1 MKKIAIL
8 GASSQIAKDFI
19 LSTCAA
25 KEYGL
30 ILYVRDIPRM
40 RTWLSENALAALDV
54 FAYESYGQQDHE
66 VVMNFIGVGDPSKA
80 AAMGASILDIT
91 LEYDQMV
98 LRELSTHPTRK
109 YLFLSSGAAYGSAFD
124 APAGQDSS
132 ATIPIN
138 GISAQ
143 DYYSVAKLHAEVR
156 HRAAGSMPIVDIRV
170 FNYFSKTQDIN
181 ARFFVTDIV
190 RAIRDDE
197 VLCTLPGNMT
207 RDYLH
212 PHDFYSLVHCIIQS
226 PSKNTAID
234 CYTRSPVSKYDLLN
248 EISEKLGL
256 RYTFIDAPSVS
267 VSATGTKTHYYSTY
281 YAAAEFGYKPMYSSL
296 DTVLNESAAILGV
309 RLDQAAKPTGQADE
323 TY

>member
-1 MKKIAIL
+1 MKTIAIL

-19 LSTCAA
+19 LSASAA
-25 KEYGL
+25 KEYEL
-30 ILYVRDIPRM
+30 ILYVRDIPGM
-40 RTWLSENALAALDV
+40 RAWLSEKALAALNV
-54 FAYESYGQQDHE
+54 FTYESYGQQGHE
-66 VVMNFIGVGDPSKA
+66 VVMNFIGVGDPSRA

-98 LRELSTHPTRK
+98 LQELSKHPTRK

-124 APAGQDSS
+124 VPACHDSS
-132 ATIPIN
+132 AAVPLN
-138 GISAQ
+138 AISAQ

-170 FNYFSKTQDIN
+170 FNYFSKTQDIS

-197 VLCTLPGNMT
+197 VLRTLPGNMT

-212 PHDFYSLVHCIIQS
+212 PQDFYNLVHCIIQS
-226 PSKNTAID
+226 PNKNTAID
-234 CYTRSPVSKYDLLN
+234 CYTRSPISKYDLLN
-248 EISEKLGL
+248 EMSEKLGL
-256 RYTFIDAPSVS
+256 RYAFIDAPSVS
-267 VSATGTKTHYYSTY
+267 VNATGAKPHYYSTY
-281 YAAAEFGYKPMYSSL
+281 YAAADFGYKPLYSSL

-323 TY
+323 TH